1 MKKFLCDLVVEIA
14 QHRRFAMTLKGIFR
28 IMLWYLSRLT
38 SLPVEMS
45 IPFCNIQV
53 LFVSIVEINDDFR
66 THVMTV

>member
-1 MKKFLCDLVVEIA
+1 
-14 QHRRFAMTLKGIFR
+14 
-28 IMLWYLSRLT
+28 MLWYLSRLT